1 MENLKNPILDKADNF
16 FYAAK
21 EELCRPEEDVVP
33 YSVCRNAYYAVMN
46 YLGSFLGEHGVE
58 FQEKD
63 QIEDLLNQCRT
74 IDRKFYSLNLSPMY
88 RWTNTED
95 PWMNIDMAND
105 FISMAEN
112 TRKVRVGDNNH

>member
-21 EELCRPEEDVVP
+21 DELCRPEEDVVA
-33 YSVCRNAYYAVMN
+33 YSVCRNAYYAVVN

-63 QIEDLLNQCRT
+63 QVDDLLKQCRA
-74 IDRKFYSLNLSPMY
+74 IDGKFNTLNLSPMY
-88 RWTNTED
+88 RRADTED

-105 FISMAEN
+105 FIIMAEN
-112 TRKVRVGDNNH
+112 TRKVVSGN